1 MKNTILAFLIGVV
14 VGVLGL
20 VWFSPDTEID
30 IRMNSSNARQ
40 ANPPEQTASY
50 IGGTHLVSSLSIS

>member
-1 MKNTILAFLIGVV
+1 MKKTILAFLIGVV

-20 VWFSPDTEID
+20 VWFNPDTEID

-40 ANPPEQTASY
+40 ANPPE
-50 IGGTHLVSSLSIS
+50 